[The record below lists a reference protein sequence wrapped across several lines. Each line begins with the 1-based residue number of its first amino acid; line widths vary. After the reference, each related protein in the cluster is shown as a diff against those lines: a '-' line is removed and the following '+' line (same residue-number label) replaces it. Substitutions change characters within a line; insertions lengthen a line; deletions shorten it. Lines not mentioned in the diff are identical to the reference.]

1 MEKKTL
7 KANEPIT
14 IGYMRDDGD
23 LQLLATLNNVD
34 GVIDPITY
42 LALAQTLVN
51 TFKLSTGENIIA
63 LNRWDAPDY
72 VYLDEDEE
80 VSTDSNG
87 YYMGDNLTPKQE
99 QHNLNIDKQIAN
111 GE

>member
-1 MEKKTL
+1 MKSL

-42 LALAQTLVN
+42 LASAQTLVN

-72 VYLDEDEE
+72 VYLDEE
-80 VSTDSNG
+80 VSIDSNG

-99 QHNLNIDKQIAN
+99 QHNQDIDKQ
-111 GE
+111 GEQYETNN